1 MKKRSIIHLHLE
13 RETYKLKGFLC
24 KDIRRQLL
32 STVFETKQEA
42 LGRPVTAQRA
52 RQKSGIKVVP
62 RAFSSLLGARV
73 LFYILISER
82 RCPMKPMGFVLLVIG
97 VMLIFAARR
106 IVLSKVRLEE
116 KDKNEMEML
125 ASGGVIAVKVSGFIV
140 AVMGFLFLMM

>member
-1 MKKRSIIHLHLE
+1 
-13 RETYKLKGFLC
+13 
-24 KDIRRQLL
+24 
-32 STVFETKQEA
+32 
-42 LGRPVTAQRA
+42 
-52 RQKSGIKVVP
+52 
-62 RAFSSLLGARV
+62 
-73 LFYILISER
+73 
-82 RCPMKPMGFVLLVIG
+82 MKPMGFVLLVIG

>member
-1 MKKRSIIHLHLE
+1 
-13 RETYKLKGFLC
+13 
-24 KDIRRQLL
+24 
-32 STVFETKQEA
+32 
-42 LGRPVTAQRA
+42 
-52 RQKSGIKVVP
+52 
-62 RAFSSLLGARV
+62 
-73 LFYILISER
+73 
-82 RCPMKPMGFVLLVIG
+82 MKPMGFVLLGIG